1 MSFRPGGVGTDFTNV
16 LFLHL
21 CVSLLPSEY
30 MGSKLPKGTT
40 KVLCVHFG
48 VRYPCTIYMYK
59 HLYFSCGNVDI
70 YEDVNME
77 AGGLELGRVK
87 SECNLTHRYLSGLV
101 EDVPNVLKVS
111 SQRLKVHRV
120 SGNIVKLQRQ
130 LFFPSTISTCFSFLS
145 LHTDSCRTEAAVEE
159 VL

>member
-59 HLYFSCGNVDI
+59 HLYFSRGNVDI
-70 YEDVNME
+70 YEDVNIE
-77 AGGLELGRVK
+77 AGGLEAWAG
-87 SECNLTHRYLSGLV
+87 
-101 EDVPNVLKVS
+101 
-111 SQRLKVHRV
+111 
-120 SGNIVKLQRQ
+120 
-130 LFFPSTISTCFSFLS
+130 
-145 LHTDSCRTEAAVEE
+145 E
-159 VL
+159 VRM